1 MGELHPEFYVLSC
14 YQEKRKKKNY
24 FHKIIYKKEK
34 SIT

>member
-1 MGELHPEFYVLSC
+1 MGELHPEFYVFKLLP
-14 YQEKRKKKNY
+14 RKKKKKTY